1 MRLDLRPWTEEGL
14 DGQQPLDEDEESD
27 YLYDLVGVLIHSGS
41 SESGHYY
48 SFIKERDS

>member
-14 DGQQPLDEDEESD
+14 DGEPLEEEESD
-27 YLYDLVGVLIHSGS
+27 YLYDLVGILIHSGS

-48 SFIKERDS
+48 SFIKERNS